1 MSTPALA
8 AFDLSPELEAAAP
21 PEERGIARDRVRM
34 MVAHRLA
41 GSIEHSRFDRL
52 AEHLAAGDA
61 IVVNVSRTLPAAV
74 TAVSPRGE
82 ELVLHFS
89 SPYPADERLWV
100 VEPRLPAGLG
110 TAPFRGLRSGDRLA
124 LPGGASIDLR
134 EPYLGERLWA
144 ARPRMVG
151 PVESYLG
158 RRGRPIRYAYA
169 AGEWELDDY
178 QTMFGIE
185 PGSAEM
191 PSAGRPFT
199 SRTLAALAARDVRVI
214 PVALHC
220 GVSSLEDGEAPLPER
235 FTVSQAA
242 ASRVNGVRGAGG
254 RVVAIG
260 TTAVR
265 ALESAADAD
274 GRVEA
279 TSGWTDLV
287 IGPDRPVAAVDG
299 LLTGWHEPGASHL
312 DMIEAVAGRP
322 LAARSYAEAV
332 AGGYLWHEFG
342 DVHLILP

>member
-1 MSTPALA
+1 MSAPALA
-8 AFDLSPELEAAAP
+8 AFDLEPDHEATAP

-41 GSIEHSRFDRL
+41 GAIEHSRFDRI
-52 AEHLAAGDA
+52 ANHLAAGDA

-74 TAVSPRGE
+74 TAISPRGE
-82 ELVLHFS
+82 EVVLHFS
-89 SPYPADERLWV
+89 SPHPVDERLWI
-100 VEPRLPAGLG
+100 VEPRLPAGAG
-110 TAPFRGLRSGDRLA
+110 TAPLRCVRAGDRLA
-124 LPGGASIDLR
+124 LAGGASIDLLA
-134 EPYLGERLWA
+134 PYMGERLWI

-151 PVESYLG
+151 SVESYLG

-169 AGEWELDDY
+169 AGEWGLDAY
-178 QTMFGIE
+178 QTVFGTE

-199 SRTLAALAARDVRVI
+199 SRTLAALAARDVRVVPI
-214 PVALHC
+214 VLHC
-220 GVSSLEDGEAPLPER
+220 AVSSLEDGESPLPER
-235 FTVSQAA
+235 FAVSE
-242 ASRVNGVRGAGG
+242 ASARRVNGVRGAGG
-254 RVVAIG
+254 RIIAIG

-274 GRVEA
+274 GYVHA
-279 TSGWTDLV
+279 AAGWTDVV
-287 IGPDRPVAAVDG
+287 IGPDRPVTAVDG

-312 DMIEAVAGRP
+312 DMIEAIAGP
-322 LAARSYAEAV
+322 SLASRSYAAAV

>member
-8 AFDLSPELEAAAP
+8 TFELSPDLEAAAP
-21 PEERGIARDRVRM
+21 PEERGLARDGVRL

-41 GSIEHSRFDRL
+41 GSIEHSRFDRI
-52 AEHLAAGDA
+52 AEHLHPGDA
-61 IVVNVSRTLPAAV
+61 LAVNVSRTLPAAV
-74 TAVSPRGE
+74 PAISPRGE

-100 VEPRLPAGLG
+100 VEPRLPAGAG
-110 TAPFRGLRSGDRLA
+110 TAPFRGVSAGDRLA

-134 EPYLGERLWA
+134 EPYLGERLWV

-151 PVESYLG
+151 AVESYLG
-158 RRGRPIRYAYA
+158 RRGAPIRYAYA
-169 AGEWELDDY
+169 AGEWGLEAY
-178 QTMFGIE
+178 QTIFGIE

-199 SRTLAALAARDVRVI
+199 ARTLAALAARDVHVI
-214 PVALHC
+214 PIVLHC
-220 GVSSLEDGEAPLPER
+220 GVSSLEDHESPLPER
-235 FTVSQAA
+235 FAVSA
-242 ASRVNGVRGAGG
+242 ASAARLNGARGAGG

-265 ALESAADAD
+265 ALESAVGAD
-274 GRVEA
+274 GQIHA
-279 TSGWTDLV
+279 TSGWTDVV
-287 IGPDRPVAAVDG
+287 IGPDRSVTAVDG

-312 DMIEAVAGRP
+312 DMIEAVAGRS
-322 LAARSYAEAV
+322 LATRSYASAV
-332 AGGYLWHEFG
+332 DHGYLWHEFG

>member
-8 AFDLSPELEAAAP
+8 TFELSPDHEAAAP
-21 PEERGIARDRVRM
+21 PEARGIARDGVRM

-41 GSIEHSRFDRL
+41 GVIEHSRFDRI

-61 IVVNVSRTLPAAV
+61 LVVNVSRTLPAAV
-74 TAVSPRGE
+74 TAISPRGE

-100 VEPRLPAGLG
+100 VEPRLPAGPG
-110 TAPFRGLRSGDRLA
+110 TAPFRDVLAGDRLA

-134 EPYLGERLWA
+134 APYLGDRLWV
-144 ARPRMVG
+144 ARPRLVG
-151 PVESYLG
+151 SVESYLG
-158 RRGRPIRYAYA
+158 RYAYA
-169 AGEWELDDY
+169 AGDWDMDAY
-178 QTMFGIE
+178 QTIFGAQ

-199 SRTLAALAARDVRVI
+199 PRTLAALAARDIRVI
-214 PVALHC
+214 PILLHC
-220 GVSSLEDGEAPLPER
+220 GVSSLEDGESPLPER
-235 FTVSQAA
+235 FAVSEASAA
-242 ASRVNGVRGAGG
+242 RLNAARGAGG

-274 GRVEA
+274 GHVHA
-279 TSGWTDLV
+279 AAGWTDV
-287 IGPDRPVAAVDG
+287 VVGPDRPVTAVDG

-312 DMIEAVAGRP
+312 DMIEAIAGP
-322 LAARSYAEAV
+322 SLADRSYAAAV

>member
-1 MSTPALA
+1 MSTPVLE
-8 AFDLSPELEAAAP
+8 AFDLGPELEAAAP
-21 PEERGIARDRVRM
+21 PEERGIARDGVRM

-41 GSIEHSRFDRL
+41 RSIEHSRFDRI

-74 TAVSPRGE
+74 AAISPRGE

-100 VEPRLPAGLG
+100 VEPRLAAGAG
-110 TAPFRGLRSGDRLA
+110 TAPFRGLGPGDRLA

-134 EPYLGERLWA
+134 EPYLGERLWV

-151 PVESYLG
+151 SVESYLG

-169 AGEWELDDY
+169 ADEWGLDAY
-178 QTMFGIE
+178 QTIFGIE

-199 SRTLAALAARDVRVI
+199 ARTLAALAARDVRMI
-214 PVALHC
+214 PIVLHC
-220 GVSSLEDGEAPLPER
+220 GVSSLDDGEPPLPER
-235 FTVSQAA
+235 FAVSAA
-242 ASRVNGVRGAGG
+242 AAARVNGVRGSGG
-254 RVVAIG
+254 RVVAVG

-265 ALESAADAD
+265 ALESASGPD
-274 GRVEA
+274 GRVHPA
-279 TSGWTDLV
+279 SGWTDLV
-287 IGPDRPVAAVDG
+287 ITPDRPVCAVDG

-312 DMIEAVAGRP
+312 DMIEAVAGRA
-322 LAARSYAEAV
+322 LAARSYAEAL

>member
-8 AFDLSPELEAAAP
+8 ALELAPEHEAASP

-41 GSIEHSRFDRL
+41 RSIEHSRFDRI

-74 TAVSPRGE
+74 TAIAPGGE

-89 SPYPADERLWV
+89 SPHPVDERLWV
-100 VEPRLPAGLG
+100 VEPRLPAGAG
-110 TAPFRGLRSGDRLA
+110 TARFRGVRAGDRLA
-124 LPGGASIDLR
+124 LPGGASIDLFA
-134 EPYLGERLWA
+134 PYMGGPLWI

-151 PVESYLG
+151 AVESYLG

-169 AGEWELDDY
+169 GGEWQLDAY
-178 QTMFGIE
+178 QTIFGTE

-191 PSAGRPFT
+191 PSAARPFT
-199 SRTLAALAARDVRVI
+199 ARTLAALAARDVRVVPI
-214 PVALHC
+214 VLHC
-220 GVSSLEDGEAPLPER
+220 GVSSLEDGESPLPER
-235 FTVSQAA
+235 FAVSE
-242 ASRVNGVRGAGG
+242 ASARRVNGVRGAGG
-254 RVVAIG
+254 RIIAIG

-265 ALESAADAD
+265 ALESAADGD
-274 GRVEA
+274 GHVHPA
-279 TSGWTDLV
+279 SGWTDVV
-287 IGPDRPVAAVDG
+287 IGPDRPVTAVDG

-312 DMIEAVAGRP
+312 DMIDAIAGRS
-322 LAARSYAEAV
+322 LASRSYAAAV

>member
-1 MSTPALA
+1 MSTPALE
-8 AFDLSPELEAAAP
+8 AFDLGPDLEAAAP
-21 PEERGIARDRVRM
+21 PEVRGIARDRVRM

-41 GSIEHSRFDRL
+41 GTVEHSRFDRI

-74 TAVSPRGE
+74 TAISPRGE

-89 SPYPADERLWV
+89 SPFPADERLWV
-100 VEPRLPAGLG
+100 VEPRLPAGAG
-110 TAPFRGLRSGDRLA
+110 TAPFRGLAAGERLA

-134 EPYLGERLWA
+134 ELYLGERLWV

-151 PVESYLG
+151 SVESYLG

-169 AGEWELDDY
+169 ADAWELDAY
-178 QTMFGIE
+178 QTIFGVE

-199 SRTLAALAARDVRVI
+199 ARTLAALAARDVRVI
-214 PVALHC
+214 PIVLHC
-220 GVSSLEDGEAPLPER
+220 GVSSLEDGESPLPER
-235 FTVSQAA
+235 FAVSQAA
-242 ASRVNGVRGAGG
+242 ATRVNGIRGAGG
-254 RVVAIG
+254 RVVAVG

-265 ALESAADAD
+265 ALESAVDAE
-274 GRVEA
+274 GQIQA
-279 TSGWTDLV
+279 AAGWTEVV
-287 IGPDRPVAAVDG
+287 IGPDRPVTAVDG

-312 DMIEAVAGRP
+312 DMIEAIAGRS

>member
-1 MSTPALA
+1 MSTPTLQ
-8 AFDLSPELEAAAP
+8 AFDLAPELEAASP

-34 MVAHRLA
+34 MVAHRSS
-41 GSIEHSRFDRL
+41 GSIEHSRFDRI
-52 AEHLAAGDA
+52 AGHLAAGDA

-74 TAVSPRGE
+74 TAISPCGE

-89 SPYPADERLWV
+89 SPSPADERLWV
-100 VEPRLPAGLG
+100 VEPRLPAGAG
-110 TAPFRGLRSGDRLA
+110 TAPFRGLRAGDRLA

-134 EPYLGERLWA
+134 EPYLGERLWV

-151 PVESYLG
+151 SVESYLG

-169 AGEWELDDY
+169 AGEWDIGAY
-178 QTMFGIE
+178 QTIFGIE

-191 PSAGRPFT
+191 PSAARPFT
-199 SRTLAALAARDVRVI
+199 ARTLAALAARGVQVVPI
-214 PVALHC
+214 VLHC
-220 GVSSLEDGEAPLPER
+220 GVSSLEDGESPLPER
-235 FTVSQAA
+235 FAVSQAA
-242 ASRVNGVRGAGG
+242 AARVNGVRGSGG

-274 GRVEA
+274 GQVHA
-279 TSGWTDLV
+279 AAGWTDVV
-287 IGPDRPVAAVDG
+287 IGPGRPVTAVDG

-312 DMIEAVAGRP
+312 DMIEAIAGRS
-322 LAARSYAEAV
+322 LASRSYAAAV

>member
-1 MSTPALA
+1 VSTPALE
-8 AFDLSPELEAAAP
+8 AFDLGPELEAAAP
-21 PEERGIARDRVRM
+21 PEERGVARDGVRM

-41 GSIEHSRFDRL
+41 GSIEHSRFDRI

-61 IVVNVSRTLPAAV
+61 LVVNVSRTLPAAV
-74 TAVSPRGE
+74 TAISPRGE

-89 SPYPADERLWV
+89 SPFPADERLWI
-100 VEPRLPAGLG
+100 VEPRLPAGAG
-110 TAPFRGLRSGDRLA
+110 TAPFRGLAAGDRLA

-134 EPYLGERLWA
+134 APYLGERLWV

-151 PVESYLG
+151 SVESYLG

-169 AGEWELDDY
+169 ADEWELDAY
-178 QTMFGIE
+178 QTIFGIE

-199 SRTLAALAARDVRVI
+199 ARTLAALAARDVPVI
-214 PVALHC
+214 PIVLHC
-220 GVSSLEDGEAPLPER
+220 GVSSLEDGESPLPER
-235 FTVSQAA
+235 FAVSQAA
-242 ASRVNGVRGAGG
+242 AARVNRVRGAGG

-265 ALESAADAD
+265 ALESAADAN
-274 GRVEA
+274 GQIQA
-279 TSGWTDLV
+279 ASGWTDLV

-312 DMIEAVAGRP
+312 DMIEAVAGRT